1 MFGEFRNS
9 CNVTLT
15 SMSGESASA
24 KISKGL
30 SEKLCWRHDGE
41 VWGAVGGNASGT
53 VHSLSLSK
61 ILLSISSSMVEL
73 ESIGDFSNAWSNK
86 PSSPASDKEGG
97 SFKYEGDKKA
107 REML

>member
-1 MFGEFRNS
+1 
-9 CNVTLT
+9 
-15 SMSGESASA
+15 MSVKWAS
-24 KISKGL
+24 SRL
-30 SEKLCWRHDGE
+30 SPALSGKFWWRHDSEMWGE
-41 VWGAVGGNASGT
+41 VAGNGFGT
-53 VHSLSLSK
+53 VLSPSMSN
-61 ILLSISSSMVEL
+61 ILLRISASVVEL